1 MISFTQIKGHSPI
14 QGFYMTF
21 LIKFATLK
29 MLSFLIISIISS
41 GILAQTT
48 IQEEQ
53 QELTPQQQEQ
63 NYIAWANELWESLDK
78 QQGTI
83 YLSKANAVLQVPEN
97 FIYLSPEDTETVL
110 VDAWGNMP
118 NTQML
123 GMLMP
128 TNVTAFDDNS
138 WAVTIEYSD
147 DGFVSD
153 EDAADIDYNELL
165 EEVKSDTK
173 EASKERV
180 KQGYES
186 IEMIGWAS

>member
-1 MISFTQIKGHSPI
+1 
-14 QGFYMTF
+14 MTF

-29 MLSFLIISIISS
+29 MLSFLIISIIGS

-63 NYIAWANELWESLDK
+63 NYIAWSNELWESLDK

-128 TNVTAFDDNS
+128 ANVTAFDDNS